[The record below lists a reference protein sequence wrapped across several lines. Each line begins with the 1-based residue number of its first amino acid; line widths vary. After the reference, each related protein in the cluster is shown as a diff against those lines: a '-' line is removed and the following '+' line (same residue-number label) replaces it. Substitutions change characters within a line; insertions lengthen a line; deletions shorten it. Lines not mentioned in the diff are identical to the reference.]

1 MNGGEVRAC
10 ASLGYRGTP
19 GRLIGTDRCSVLGGE
34 PGAGRHP
41 CSPACAHGAVDSR
54 DSGRGE
60 GGGGSAVP
68 SAAERTPGQAS
79 REGRRGRAVE
89 EAERARRGAGLGLT
103 PGSPGGSGHYG
114 YHFLETEVSSWG
126 LTTPTRCLLARP
138 AWETGL
144 KVGGSKG
151 KFVLEKNLQF
161 CGVEWGGKRNR
172 GEAEKQEMR
181 AKEQIGARKSQLLH
195 LCGSVAFAEHLRPS
209 LSNLNKAMS
218 VTVVWSYLLESGGLI
233 TGYKTGGNV
242 PLPPRNG
249 QSSISEAWSLSP
261 LWDTIM
267 LRGPFSLILANGE
280 VLKNKTNQSNRPLR
294 H

>member
-1 MNGGEVRAC
+1 M
-10 ASLGYRGTP
+10 
-19 GRLIGTDRCSVLGGE
+19 
-34 PGAGRHP
+34 
-41 CSPACAHGAVDSR
+41 
-54 DSGRGE
+54 
-60 GGGGSAVP
+60 
-68 SAAERTPGQAS
+68 
-79 REGRRGRAVE
+79 E

-195 LCGSVAFAEHLRPS
+195 LCGSVAFAEHLRPRCAV
-209 LSNLNKAMS
+209 NENK
-218 VTVVWSYLLESGGLI
+218 GGAPAGPAL
-233 TGYKTGGNV
+233 
-242 PLPPRNG
+242 PLPRFVK
-249 QSSISEAWSLSP
+249 E
-261 LWDTIM
+261 
-267 LRGPFSLILANGE
+267 ANGKGGPARRGLARPCPSQDRMNQRPAG
-280 VLKNKTNQSNRPLR
+280 VLFSEKQD
-294 H
+294 